1 MHLMLE
7 VFAASIAVVPIAALL
22 LAFRRTRSSRVLLA
36 LIAFAV
42 LEARLISMILIHT
55 VLPVDHSVE
64 ELIDFGGDL
73 AVIVAF
79 AWAFLTGLRWLPDRT
94 ASKPA

>member
-7 VFAASIAVVPIAALL
+7 VFAASVAVVPIAALV
-22 LAFRRTRSSRVLLA
+22 LAWRRTKSRRMLLA
-36 LIAFAV
+36 LAAFAI
-42 LEARLISMILIHT
+42 LEARLIAMILIHT
-55 VLPVDHSVE
+55 VVPVDHGVE
-64 ELIDFGGDL
+64 ELLDFGGDL

-79 AWAFLTGLRWLPDRT
+79 AWAFLTGMRWSPDGT